1 MDMWNKPPGDGK
13 WGRPPEDEEPQ
24 QRYLGLSAT
33 QFNLAFFA
41 AVGAIALAVFLYL
54 GGTGAVQDFFGGGE
68 DEPAAVSAE
77 RTPTATATN
86 TTPSTAST
94 GSGSASA
101 VSQALDTF
109 DPFSLVS
116 TLSSIAPGGSG
127 TSGAISPQ
135 EGDSLK
141 ALLLREEDL
150 PAGFT
155 AFGEMSFAIPAD
167 VGTGTMAA
175 NMFAS
180 GDLASADMMGAMVMS
195 AALSG
200 PGIAEGFCDIQGV
213 PEISQAELDEV
224 SAAFQALGIS
234 FSEFRLLDASGLG
247 DGGVGFHMVMDFG
260 GLVETF
266 GAPDD
271 GTVPS
276 SIAWD
281 MYMFRAGERA
291 LMLMVMWPP
300 DVSSGVDSRALA
312 EALDAKSG

>member
-1 MDMWNKPPGDGK
+1 MDMWNEPPGDGK
-13 WGRPPEDEEPQ
+13 WGRPHGDEEPQ

-54 GGTGAVQDFFGGGE
+54 GGAGAVQDFFGGGE

-77 RTPTATATN
+77 RTPTDTATK

-101 VSQALDTF
+101 VSQALETF

-116 TLSSIAPGGSG
+116 TLSSIPPGGSG
-127 TSGAISPQ
+127 TSGASSPQ
-135 EGDSLK
+135 EGDSLE
-141 ALLLREEDL
+141 ALLLREDDL

-155 AFGEMSFAIPAD
+155 AFGEMSFSIPAD
-167 VGTGTMAA
+167 AGTGTMAA

-180 GDLASADMMGAMVMS
+180 GDLANGDTGAMVMS

-200 PGIAEGFCDIQGV
+200 PDISEGFSDIQGV
-213 PEISQAELDEV
+213 LDISQAELDEV

-247 DGGVGFHMVMDFG
+247 DGGMGFHMVMDFG
-260 GLVETF
+260 GLAETF

-271 GTVPS
+271 GTIPS

-281 MYMFRAGERA
+281 MYIFRAGERA
-291 LMLMVMWPP
+291 LMLMVMWPS
-300 DVSSGVDSRALA
+300 DISSGVDSRALA
-312 EALDAKSG
+312 EALDAKAG

>member
-1 MDMWNKPPGDGK
+1 MGMWNEPPGGGK

-24 QRYLGLSAT
+24 QRYMGLSAT

-41 AVGAIALAVFLYL
+41 AVGAIALVVFLYF
-54 GGTGAVQDFFGGGE
+54 GGAGAVQDYFGGGE

-77 RTPTATATN
+77 RTPTATATK

-116 TLSSIAPGGSG
+116 TLSSIPPGGSG

-135 EGDSLK
+135 EGDSLE

-155 AFGEMSFAIPAD
+155 AFGEMSFSIPAD
-167 VGTGTMAA
+167 AGTGTMAA
-175 NMFAS
+175 NIFAS
-180 GDLASADMMGAMVMS
+180 GDLANGDMGTMVMS

-200 PGIAEGFCDIQGV
+200 PDFSEGFSDIQGV
-213 PEISQAELDEV
+213 PEIPQAELDEV

-271 GTVPS
+271 GTIPS

-281 MYMFRAGERA
+281 MYIFRAGERA
-291 LMLMVMWPP
+291 LMLIVMWPP

-312 EALDAKSG
+312 EALDAKAG

>member
-1 MDMWNKPPGDGK
+1 MWNESPGDGK
-13 WGRPPEDEEPQ
+13 WGRPPEEEEPQ
-24 QRYLGLSAT
+24 RRYLGLSAT

-54 GGTGAVQDFFGGGE
+54 GGAAVVQDFFGGGE

-77 RTPTATATN
+77 RTPTAT
-86 TTPSTAST
+86 TTRTAPSTTAST

-101 VSQALDTF
+101 VSQALNTF

-167 VGTGTMAA
+167 AGTGTMAA

-180 GDLASADMMGAMVMS
+180 GDLANGDMGAMVMS

-200 PGIAEGFCDIQGV
+200 PDISEGFSDIEGV
-213 PEISQAELDEV
+213 LDISQAELDEL

-247 DGGVGFHMVMDFG
+247 DGGMGFHMVMDFG

-281 MYMFRAGERA
+281 MYIFRAGERA